1 MGRIDEQKELIGAL
15 KVYLGFVL
23 AILLSTGT
31 GVSRLYG
38 NGETGILFWLGIVI
52 LICGIIVFVLV
63 SRKMH
68 KLISEL
74 KDL

>member
-38 NGETGILFWLGIVI
+38 NGETVY
-52 LICGIIVFVLV
+52 
-63 SRKMH
+63 
-68 KLISEL
+68 
-74 KDL
+74 